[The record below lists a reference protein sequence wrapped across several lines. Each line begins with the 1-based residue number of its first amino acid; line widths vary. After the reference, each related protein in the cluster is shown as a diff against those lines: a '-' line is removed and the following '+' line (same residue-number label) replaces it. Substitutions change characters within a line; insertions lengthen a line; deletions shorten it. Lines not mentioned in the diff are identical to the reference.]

1 MKTMQPPTAFEREQI
16 VQTLF
21 GDDQVPYANSS
32 KFDAYF
38 KYYCSVVC
46 PGSVG
51 NAVLELSSPV
61 LRSHSD
67 VLKVVQALM
76 LNPKIS
82 FKEFL
87 STTVGSELS
96 EFTPTE
102 RRYIARVAT
111 QVSLGINCATTD
123 YHPNIHIGNSSQ
135 WRDDTPFLTFT
146 ESAFSRGTSALP
158 DQQDLT
164 EVILH
169 KKSLKAWKLY
179 QRYGIEI
186 KATDN
191 LVEHLSLDPKRKTL
205 KVFHQVSFLRAHL
218 EKTRHESLDLSFEES
233 LKRGTLPPKLLLET
247 LVTFHDILFPVMS
260 ARDTRSLDTLKGMI
274 KKNGFDPEGRW
285 IDFVRNTPSDIS
297 FNYWGH
303 RLEKLYE
310 LVKCPPPANAIVAWF
325 ERHTSER
332 NALTV
337 AIIGVFLS
345 VLFGFLSFVV
355 GLLQLILAW
364 MIYDNPPA
372 ST

>member
-1 MKTMQPPTAFEREQI
+1 MQPPTPSERRQI

-21 GDDQVPYANSS
+21 GNDQVPYAQSS
-32 KFDAYF
+32 RFDTYF

-51 NAVLELSSPV
+51 NAVLELNTPV
-61 LRSHSD
+61 LKSHSD
-67 VLKVVQALM
+67 VLKFIQALM
-76 LNPKIS
+76 QNPKIS
-82 FKEFL
+82 FDNFV
-87 STTVGSELS
+87 SATVASELS
-96 EFTPTE
+96 DFTLTE

-111 QVSLGINCATTD
+111 QVSLGINCTNTGYRTD
-123 YHPNIHIGNSSQ
+123 IHVGNSPD
-135 WRDDTPFLTFT
+135 WRGDTPFLTFI
-146 ESAFSRGTSALP
+146 ESTFYKRASTLP
-158 DQQDLT
+158 EQQQGLT
-164 EVILH
+164 EVILN

-191 LVEHLSLDPKRKTL
+191 LVEHLYLDISRKTL

-218 EKTRHESLDLSFEES
+218 EKTRHEPLDLGFEES
-233 LKRGTLPPKLLLET
+233 LKRGTLPPRLLLET

-260 ARDTRSLDTLKGMI
+260 VRDTKSLDTLKGMI

-285 IDFVRNTPSDIS
+285 IEFVRNTPSDMS
-297 FNYWGH
+297 FTYWGH
-303 RLEKLYE
+303 RLTKLHD
-310 LVKCPPPANAIVAWF
+310 LVKRPPPANAIVAWF

-345 VLFGFLSFVV
+345 VLFGFLSFLV

-364 MIYDNPPA
+364 VIYNHPTTA